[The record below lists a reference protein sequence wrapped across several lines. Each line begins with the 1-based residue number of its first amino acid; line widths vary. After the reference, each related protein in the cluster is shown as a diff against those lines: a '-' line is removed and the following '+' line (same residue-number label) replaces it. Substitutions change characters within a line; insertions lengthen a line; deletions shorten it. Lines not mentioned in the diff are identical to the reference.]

1 MAIHSHSSD
10 GDQKLTEENV
20 DAFFRNW
27 LKMLD
32 DNAPVEDFYK
42 YLVDGDF
49 EEWSYPGVEI
59 KNRQELE
66 TYFKTAWGTIA
77 KQQNKVES
85 LDIADQ
91 GNGRFQ
97 VVSTVSWSAVTKDGT
112 DVAAKLQFTV
122 TVGSGTSKADPDG
135 KYPKVLRYKMI
146 RL

>member
-1 MAIHSHSSD
+1 VP
-10 GDQKLTEENV
+10 TEENV
-20 DAFFRNW
+20 DAFFHNW

-49 EEWSYPGVEI
+49 EQWSYPGVEI

-66 TYFKTAWGTIA
+66 SYFKTAWGAIA

-85 LDIADQ
+85 LDVADQ

-97 VVSTVSWSAVTKDGT
+97 VVSTVSWSAVSKDGT

-122 TVGSGTSKADPDG
+122 TVGSGTSQADPDG